1 MAKTK
6 AKTKQV
12 EDFWQNR
19 ITQYGEQPADQ
30 FLPHELNA
38 RRHPGNQRDALRG
51 SLNAVG
57 WVAPVIVSARSGKIL
72 DGHARVEEALSK
84 DEHGLV
90 PFVEVD
96 VSENEE
102 RTILATFDP
111 ITGLAT
117 YEREAL
123 DALLREVDTG
133 DAALQ
138 AMLSELA
145 AKEGLYLDQIKEV
158 ESAGGDDYDA
168 EVNED
173 VEPIA
178 RLGDTWQL
186 GKHFIACIDATDKGA
201 VQKLCNDVQ
210 VQMVWSDPPYGIEI
224 VATNGYVGGGEAYD
238 IPFGGVKNRKGD
250 VGGSTSHIRK
260 TGMTYMESNKLKG
273 FGTTNGSKPFGSKAV
288 RGTDGSS
295 NVVGAGKY
303 YPVIGDDSTETA
315 IKSYHLAASL
325 FPDAVQVWW
334 GGNYYA
340 DALPSSSC
348 WLVWDKENTGHFADC
363 ELAWTNQPTAVRLF
377 RHQWNGMI
385 KDSERGI
392 RRIHPT
398 QKPVAL
404 AVWAFEKYGKENDVI
419 FDPFLGSGIS
429 VIAAERTQRQ
439 VIGCELSPHYID
451 AICKRWEAE
460 TGNKAELKDRI
471 DG

>member
-145 AKEGLYLDQIKEV
+145 AKEGVILPDLADAFDGLPSEDRAPFQQMTFTVTDSQAEEV
-158 ESAGGDDYDA
+158 KRALTA
-168 EVNED
+168 VIANED
-173 VEPIA
+173 
-178 RLGDTWQL
+178 LT
-186 GKHFIACIDATDKGA
+186 
-201 VQKLCNDVQ
+201 
-210 VQMVWSDPPYGIEI
+210 
-224 VATNGYVGGGEAYD
+224 
-238 IPFGGVKNRKGD
+238 
-250 VGGSTSHIRK
+250 
-260 TGMTYMESNKLKG
+260 
-273 FGTTNGSKPFGSKAV
+273 
-288 RGTDGSS
+288 
-295 NVVGAGKY
+295 
-303 YPVIGDDSTETA
+303 
-315 IKSYHLAASL
+315 
-325 FPDAVQVWW
+325 
-334 GGNYYA
+334 
-340 DALPSSSC
+340 
-348 WLVWDKENTGHFADC
+348 
-363 ELAWTNQPTAVRLF
+363 
-377 RHQWNGMI
+377 
-385 KDSERGI
+385 
-392 RRIHPT
+392 
-398 QKPVAL
+398 
-404 AVWAFEKYGKENDVI
+404 
-419 FDPFLGSGIS
+419 
-429 VIAAERTQRQ
+429 
-439 VIGCELSPHYID
+439 
-451 AICKRWEAE
+451 E
-460 TGNKAELKDRI
+460 TGNENSNGNALAFLAERYL
-471 DG
+471 DGRS